1 MIQGCEYITNH
12 TSDAVCIETYLFKLL
27 PYTSVLLKLVWII
40 IGMIIFM
47 NVDFSNYDDNLMQFS
62 IAYFLGCV
70 ILAMKLVILLL
81 EICLD
86 K

>member
-1 MIQGCEYITNH
+1 MLYFCREWSLKNPE
-12 TSDAVCIETYLFKLL
+12 CIETYLFKLL

-47 NVDFSNYDDNLMQFS
+47 NVDFSNCDDNLMQFS